1 MVAHPLHTK
10 QHNTG
15 ASTPTKSREGESSPT
30 RLLVVSE
37 HKLAHQTDVLFL
49 VGGVRR
55 RVKVEAVGYRCCV
68 RRTIQHTRS
77 QSGQTS
83 LDLDIQH
90 SDLWRSSMSV
100 SRNPFSA
107 LDEDYKPESAVES
120 VAPKAVE
127 SAPKEV
133 VAKQTT
139 SKKRDPTRQTA
150 GESRRGGDYVP
161 RGGRNGK
168 PRGPPNAN
176 EAFSNDKTV
185 GHAANAEK
193 STEDTVARG
202 TARGRGRGR
211 GSGARREFDR
221 RNASGKTD
229 TAKATEQSWG
239 NEAEAQQSATAEPT
253 DAQDPAAPEPE
264 VKAQAPAAAEEEE
277 EDNTVSYEEYLKQKA
292 EKALNISQPKIRA
305 ANEGADDSKWGDKEF
320 TRDADNDQYF
330 AGIQKTKAASQRERK
345 QKETLEIEQRFYQA
359 PTAPRGRGMSTDNS
373 SNHKTNSA
381 GEGRGRGRGSRGTP
395 RGRGA
400 ARGEGRPRTQEKA
413 SQGANLTLNDDAAF
427 PTLS

>member
-1 MVAHPLHTK
+1 
-10 QHNTG
+10 
-15 ASTPTKSREGESSPT
+15 
-30 RLLVVSE
+30 
-37 HKLAHQTDVLFL
+37 
-49 VGGVRR
+49 
-55 RVKVEAVGYRCCV
+55 
-68 RRTIQHTRS
+68 
-77 QSGQTS
+77 
-83 LDLDIQH
+83 
-90 SDLWRSSMSV
+90 MSV

-107 LDEDYKPESAVES
+107 LDEDYKPESAVEL
-120 VAPKAVE
+120 VTPKAAE

-139 SKKRDPTRQTA
+139 SKKRDPSRQTA
-150 GESRRGGDYVP
+150 GESRRGADYVP

-239 NEAEAQQSATAEPT
+239 NEAEAQQSATAEPA

-264 VKAQAPAAAEEEE
+264 TKAQAAPVEEEE
-277 EDNTVSYEEYLKQKA
+277 EDNTLSYEEYLKQKA

-305 ANEGADDSKWGDKEF
+305 ANEGADDSKWGNKEF

-330 AGIQKTKAASQRERK
+330 AGIQKTKSSSQKERK

-359 PTAPRGRGMSTDNS
+359 PAAPRGRGMSCHMPYVS
-373 SNHKTNSA
+373 QLMSL

-400 ARGEGRPRTQEKA
+400 PRGEGRARPQEKS